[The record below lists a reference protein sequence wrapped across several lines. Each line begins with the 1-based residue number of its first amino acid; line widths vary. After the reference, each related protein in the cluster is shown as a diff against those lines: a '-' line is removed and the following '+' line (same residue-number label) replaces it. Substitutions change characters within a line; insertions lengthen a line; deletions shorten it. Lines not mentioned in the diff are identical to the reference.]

1 MKFEASRS
9 KFLSNMKDIVQGFKT
24 MITKK
29 FVK

>member
-9 KFLSNMKDIVQGFKT
+9 EFLSNIKIVQGFKT